1 MIEWSQKNRFEVTFE
16 LITQSHDQGYNPTF
30 ESEVLVEGISGGKG
44 TGYSRKKSL
53 SKWLRVWLWEKSRMI
68 PVLLNVFLR
77 LRLPVSYLQ
86 EEVTVSDSK
95 PSDSGAVTPDLSLEE
110 IKKTDVVEQI
120 ISEAEEKAFKEN
132 A

>member
-1 MIEWSQKNRFEVTFE
+1 
-16 LITQSHDQGYNPTF
+16 
-30 ESEVLVEGISGGKG
+30 
-44 TGYSRKKSL
+44 
-53 SKWLRVWLWEKSRMI
+53 MI
-68 PVLLNVFLR
+68 PALLNVFLR
-77 LRLPVSYLQ
+77 LRLPVSCPQ

>member
-1 MIEWSQKNRFEVTFE
+1 MYFAAKAARE
-16 LITQSHDQGYNPTF
+16 LS
-30 ESEVLVEGISGGKG
+30 
-44 TGYSRKKSL
+44 
-53 SKWLRVWLWEKSRMI
+53 
-68 PVLLNVFLR
+68 
-77 LRLPVSYLQ
+77 Q

-95 PSDSGAVTPDLSLEE
+95 PSDSGVVTPDLSLEE

>member
-1 MIEWSQKNRFEVTFE
+1 
-16 LITQSHDQGYNPTF
+16 
-30 ESEVLVEGISGGKG
+30 
-44 TGYSRKKSL
+44 
-53 SKWLRVWLWEKSRMI
+53 MI
-68 PVLLNVFLR
+68 PALLNVFLR
-77 LRLPVSYLQ
+77 LRLPGELPQ

>member
-1 MIEWSQKNRFEVTFE
+1 
-16 LITQSHDQGYNPTF
+16 
-30 ESEVLVEGISGGKG
+30 
-44 TGYSRKKSL
+44 
-53 SKWLRVWLWEKSRMI
+53 MI
-68 PVLLNVFLR
+68 PALLNVFLR
-77 LRLPVSYLQ
+77 LRLAGSCPRGGEKVSARELPQ